1 MAVKLTCYYHK
12 YMFERHL
19 MLYSWES
26 TIEKFSL
33 SYHETPNCG
42 FASSIAIMFL
52 KEEYEEG
59 EGGGEV

>member
-1 MAVKLTCYYHK
+1 
-12 YMFERHL
+12 